1 MLKNNHWAA
10 LGALSCGLTVAIG
23 AFGAH
28 GLEDHFERVPRHGEI
43 YQTAVLYQM
52 FHSLALL
59 IYAKAPAAFGVGC
72 ARAFSIGIV
81 LFSGSLY
88 GIVFTGINA
97 LGMITPIGGSC
108 FLLGWLLLS
117 LELFRTQNSSE

>member
-1 MLKNNHWAA
+1 MLKHNHWAA

-72 ARAFSIGIV
+72 ARAFSISSTA
-81 LFSGSLY
+81 SGS
-88 GIVFTGINA
+88 
-97 LGMITPIGGSC
+97 
-108 FLLGWLLLS
+108 
-117 LELFRTQNSSE
+117 SSRSSSGRRRRPSPCPQLN